1 MTDEHDVIAG
11 LSPEQ
16 VVERAKAL
24 ELEVEYWQQ
33 ILDDAS
39 TMNAA
44 VRDGAAA
51 ILESTTAALALVPIV
66 GAIGLEQVET
76 IIGGNR
82 KALESLNT
90 VGDRLNGM
98 LELADGRTKALEP
111 VGAALLRA
119 AGVEPGEPDDREAS

>member
-1 MTDEHDVIAG
+1 MTDEHEVIAG

-24 ELEVEYWQQ
+24 ALEVEYWQQ
-33 ILDDAS
+33 VLDDAK
-39 TMNAA
+39 TMNGA
-44 VRDGAAA
+44 VRHGTDA
-51 ILESTTAALALVPIV
+51 ILESTTAALALATVV
-66 GAIGLEQVET
+66 GVAGLELVET

-82 KALESLNT
+82 KALEALTT
-90 VGDRLNGM
+90 VSDRLNGM

-119 AGVEPGEPDDREAS
+119 AGVEPDEPDDREAS